1 MKSEKII
8 NGKFKVLVA
17 PSCLPPL
24 ESCLIREQFINCET
38 FSEAER
44 TLICF
49 KFAAINLRKLFNG
62 TRCEIYGRN
71 LRTFSVT

>member
-1 MKSEKII
+1 MESL
-8 NGKFKVLVA
+8 KFSSLLL
-17 PSCLPPL
+17 PPPPLPPL

-44 TLICF
+44 ALICF

-62 TRCEIYGRN
+62 TKWEIYGRN